1 MARVLVIEDEKNQ
14 RILYEQELSDRG
26 YEVVA
31 VASGQEAIEEV
42 EKGCI
47 DIAILDI
54 RMPSMD
60 GIETLGKIVSID
72 NTIPVILHTG
82 YASQQ
87 DNFMTW
93 TADAYMTKSA
103 DIAPLVEKIEQL
115 LKERASEPKER
126 APVPKTGTYA

>member
-1 MARVLVIEDEKNQ
+1 MARVLVIEDEENQ

-26 YEVVA
+26 YEVVTA
-31 VASGQEAIEEV
+31 ASGQEAIETV
-42 EKGCI
+42 KAGGI

-103 DIAPLVEKIEQL
+103 DMDPLFEKIKNL
-115 LKERASEPKER
+115 LEERASEPKER
-126 APVPKTGTYA
+126 APEPKTYA